1 VFSRSRLFFTG
12 LRAIGHGATMAISGN
27 IETMG
32 IAELLQWLANGRQTG
47 TLVVESGTVEKRV
60 FLRDGKI
67 LSSSSSDPRR
77 FLGHF
82 LVSKGVISEDDLAMA
97 MDLQAERHKL
107 LGEILVD
114 SGVIAKEMLDRMLS
128 LNAEENLYD
137 LVAWEEG
144 HFEFIDDELP
154 EYELVPISKDITG
167 LLMEGM
173 RRIDMTNRL
182 AEVIPSIQCVPVSV
196 GPLLDDDEMDLG
208 WQGVLEA
215 VDDDRSIED
224 ICLHTHSSEYFVCNV
239 LFQKVQEGKIKIVRP
254 RTVGPETGF
263 AVVDDEQETAATDV
277 GETTPA
283 NAQSLISEA
292 VAHLELGAYETA
304 ARHLGAATS
313 LDPHNR
319 ELAMVIREIEKDLR
333 KGLERSGVNGTKV
346 PVLEASLDDV
356 RTMSLSPEEGFVLSR
371 INGSS
376 DIAAIVK
383 ISPLSELDSLLV
395 FWKLALSKLISLKS
409 PS

>member
-1 VFSRSRLFFTG
+1 
-12 LRAIGHGATMAISGN
+12 MAISGN

-47 TLVVESGTVEKRV
+47 TLIVENGAVEKRV
-60 FLRDGKI
+60 FLREGKI

-82 LVSKGVISEDDLAMA
+82 LVSKGVISEDDLAKA
-97 MDLQAERHKL
+97 MVLQAEQSKL
-107 LGEILVD
+107 LGEILVEV
-114 SGVIAKEMLDRMLS
+114 GVIEKEMLDQMLS

-144 HFEFIDDELP
+144 RFEFVDDDLP

-173 RRIDMTNRL
+173 RRMDMSNRL
-182 AEVIPSIQCVPVSV
+182 AEVIPSSQCVPVSV
-196 GPLLDDDEMDLG
+196 GSLLDDDEMDLG
-208 WQGVLEA
+208 WRGVLEA

-224 ICLHTHSSEYFVCNV
+224 ICLHTHSSEYFVHNV
-239 LFQKVQEGKIKIVRP
+239 LYQKVQEGKIKIVRP
-254 RTVGPETGF
+254 RTIAPETGF
-263 AVVDDEQETAATDV
+263 AVVSEGQETTTADV
-277 GETTPA
+277 DEKTPA

-304 ARHLGAATS
+304 ARHLGAAAS

-319 ELAMVIREIEKDLR
+319 ELALVILEIERDLR
-333 KGLERSGVNGTKV
+333 RGLDRDGVTGSKV

-356 RTMSLSPEEGFVLSR
+356 RKMSLSPEEGFILSR

-376 DIAAIVK
+376 DIASIVK
-383 ISPLSELDSLLV
+383 ISPLSELDSILV